1 MNQVW
6 MDVVIPGFCG
16 MGMHLKMDGFRLV
29 YCIVAVLMWTVS
41 GIFSREYMAHYANR
55 KRYYIFFWAT
65 FAATVGVFLSAN
77 LFTTFIFFEI
87 MSFTSYVWVAFDE
100 RSASLK
106 AAETYLAV
114 AVIGGMVM
122 LMGLFLLYDLFGTL
136 EIDELSV
143 VADAVMSG
151 NWPLQAS
158 EALSVAAAKGT
169 AVSAV
174 GQTAA
179 LVPQSQGAVTAYSV
193 IGGADGP
200 TSIWVAG
207 KLPGLAWS
215 GSTPGMPGSF
225 FPTAKAQLY
234 TAGALLLFGF
244 GAKAGCFPLHIW
256 LPKAHPEAPAPASAL
271 LSGILTKTGVFGI
284 IVVSC
289 GLFGADHSWGLLI
302 AVLGLITMFVGA
314 LLAVFS
320 INLKRT
326 LACSSIS
333 QIGFILTGIGM
344 ACLLRSIGEGNTL
357 AVRGAFLHMVN
368 HSLFKLVL
376 FLCAGAV
383 YMNLHKLDLNEIRGF
398 GRKKPALMFAFA
410 MGALGIGGIPLW
422 NGYVSKTLIHESIV
436 EYMEAVGGPLVWHLA
451 EWVFLITGGMTV
463 AYMLKLFVAVF
474 VEKNADPKLQERYDG
489 MCSEFARKHFSS
501 GSRSNAKAARRALG
515 TKNHKGETKTS
526 AAMENQ
532 KPTEKL
538 HASSAAHN
546 ASHGYM
552 RPETTAA
559 LVITAAILPAL
570 GLTAH
575 LSMDRIADLGQEF
588 FHVQGHAHT
597 VAYLSPANLK
607 GGAISICIG
616 VLLYFAVIRGLL
628 MEPDGAGGR
637 RYVDRWP
644 SWLDLE
650 NLVYRPILQV
660 ALPAVFGA
668 VFGFL
673 DRYLVPAATAAFL
686 TVSTFVGRVMDSGAD
701 WLIRMARL
709 TTHKQVPAVKE
720 PHDSDLA
727 AHVIGGVIDAAAAF
741 RSRLPWKR
749 REKLPFHEPA
759 TARLVRREEQFKG
772 NMHLIQE
779 SFSYGLMLV
788 CVGLCVTLIYLIWGF
803 LGK

>member
-16 MGMHLKMDGFRLV
+16 MGMHLKLDGFRLV
-29 YCIVAVLMWTVS
+29 YCVIAVLMWTVS

-55 KRYYIFFWAT
+55 RRYYIFFWAT

-136 EIDELSV
+136 EIDEIRVL
-143 VADAVMSG
+143 ADAVMSG
-151 NWPLQAS
+151 NWPLQAGN
-158 EALSVAAAKGT
+158 ALSAAAAEGA
-169 AVSAV
+169 AVSAA

-179 LVPQSQGAVTAYSV
+179 LVPQSQGAAVAYSV

-200 TSIWVAG
+200 TSVWVAG
-207 KLPGLAWS
+207 KLPEPAWS
-215 GSTPGMPGSF
+215 GSTPGAPGSF

-398 GRKKPALMFAFA
+398 GRGKPALMFAFL

-436 EYMEAVGGPLVWHLA
+436 EYMEAVGGPWAWHLA

-474 VEKNADPKLQERYDG
+474 VEKNADPEMQERYDG
-489 MCSEFARKHFSS
+489 MTHV
-501 GSRSNAKAARRALG
+501 
-515 TKNHKGETKTS
+515 
-526 AAMENQ
+526 
-532 KPTEKL
+532 
-538 HASSAAHN
+538 
-546 ASHGYM
+546 YM

-559 LVITAAILPAL
+559 LVVTAAILPFL

-597 VAYLSPANLK
+597 VAYLSLTNLK

-616 VLLYFAVIRGLL
+616 VILYFLVIRGLL
-628 MEPDGAGGR
+628 TEPDGEGKR
-637 RYVDRWP
+637 RYADRWP

-650 NLVYRPILQV
+650 NLIYRPILQ
-660 ALPAVFGA
+660 
-668 VFGFL
+668 
-673 DRYLVPAATAAFL
+673 AAL
-686 TVSTFVGRVMDSGAD
+686 TVFTFVGRVMDSGVD
-701 WLIRMARL
+701 WLIRIARF
-709 TTHKQVPAVKE
+709 TTHKQVPAVRE

-749 REKLPFHEPA
+749 NTGKASLAAGPQGNTAPAREPA
-759 TARLVRREEQFKG
+759 TARLVNREEQFKG
-772 NMHLIQE
+772 NLHLIQE

-803 LGK
+803 LGR

>member
-16 MGMHLKMDGFRLV
+16 MGMHLKLDGFRLV
-29 YCIVAVLMWTVS
+29 YCIVAVLMWAVS

-114 AVIGGMVM
+114 AVIGGMVL

-136 EIDELSV
+136 EIDEISV
-143 VADAVMSG
+143 LAEAVMSG
-151 NWPLQAS
+151 N
-158 EALSVAAAKGT
+158 G
-169 AVSAV
+169 
-174 GQTAA
+174 
-179 LVPQSQGAVTAYSV
+179 VPQ
-193 IGGADGP
+193 
-200 TSIWVAG
+200 
-207 KLPGLAWS
+207 
-215 GSTPGMPGSF
+215 
-225 FPTAKAQLY
+225 AKAQLY
-234 TAGALLLFGF
+234 TAGALMLFGF

-302 AVLGLITMFVGA
+302 AALGLITMFVGA

-398 GRKKPALMFAFA
+398 GRRKPALMFAFA
-410 MGALGIGGIPLW
+410 MGALGIGGIPMW

-436 EYMEAVGGPLVWHLA
+436 EYMEAVGGPWVWHLA

-474 VEKNADPKLQERYDG
+474 VEKNANPKLQERYDG
-489 MCSEFARKHFSS
+489 M
-501 GSRSNAKAARRALG
+501 
-515 TKNHKGETKTS
+515 
-526 AAMENQ
+526 
-532 KPTEKL
+532 
-538 HASSAAHN
+538 
-546 ASHGYM
+546 SHRYM
-552 RPETTAA
+552 RPETAAA
-559 LVITAAILPAL
+559 LVIAAAILPIL

-588 FHVQGHAHT
+588 FHVQGHVHT

-607 GGAISICIG
+607 GGAVSICIG
-616 VLLYFAVIRGLL
+616 VILYFLVIRGLL
-628 MEPDGAGGR
+628 TEPDGAGSR
-637 RYVDRWP
+637 RYADRWP

-650 NLVYRPILQV
+650 NLIYRPIL
-660 ALPAVFGA
+660 AV
-668 VFGFL
+668 
-673 DRYLVPAATAAFL
+673 FL
-686 TVSTFVGRVMDSGAD
+686 TVSTFVGRVMDSGVD
-701 WLIRMARL
+701 WLIRIARL
-709 TTHKQVPAVKE
+709 TTHKQVPAERE
-720 PHDSDLA
+720 PHDSNLA

-741 RSRLPWKR
+741 RSRLPWNR
-749 REKLPFHEPA
+749 GEKLPVRESA
-759 TARLVRREEQFKG
+759 DARLVRREEQFKG

-779 SFSYGLMLV
+779 SFSYGLMLA
-788 CVGLCVTLIYLIWGF
+788 CAGLCVTLVYLIWGL
-803 LGK
+803 LGQ

>member
-1 MNQVW
+1 MNRVW
-6 MDVVIPGFCG
+6 MDLVTPGFCG
-16 MGMHLKMDGFRLV
+16 MGMHLQLDGFRLV
-29 YCIVAVLMWTVS
+29 YCAVAVLMWTVS

-55 KRYYIFFWAT
+55 RRYYIFFWAT

-136 EIDELSV
+136 EIDAVSV
-143 VADAVMSG
+143 LADAVMNGSRQAGNLPESVWTGKTSG
-151 NWPLQAS
+151 
-158 EALSVAAAKGT
+158 G
-169 AVSAV
+169 
-174 GQTAA
+174 
-179 LVPQSQGAVTAYSV
+179 
-193 IGGADGP
+193 
-200 TSIWVAG
+200 
-207 KLPGLAWS
+207 
-215 GSTPGMPGSF
+215 F
-225 FPTAKAQLY
+225 FATAKAQLY
-234 TAGALLLFGF
+234 TAGALMLFGF

-289 GLFGADHSWGLLI
+289 GLFGSDHSWGLLI
-302 AVLGLITMFVGA
+302 AALGLVTMFVGA

-344 ACLLRSIGEGNTL
+344 ACLLRSIGEGNSL

-383 YMNLHKLDLNEIRGF
+383 YMNLHQLDLNEIRGF
-398 GRKKPALMFAFA
+398 GRHKPALMFAFL

-436 EYMEAVGGPLVWHLA
+436 EYMEAVGGPWIWHLA
-451 EWVFLITGGMTV
+451 EWVFLFTGGMTV
-463 AYMLKLFVAVF
+463 AYMLKLFLAVF
-474 VEKNADPKLQERYDG
+474 VEKNTDPEKQRRYDE
-489 MCSEFARKHFSS
+489 MCSGSVRKRMNGGSGETAARK
-501 GSRSNAKAARRALG
+501 GS
-515 TKNHKGETKTS
+515 E
-526 AAMENQ
+526 
-532 KPTEKL
+532 
-538 HASSAAHN
+538 AAH
-546 ASHGYM
+546 SYM

-559 LVITAAILPAL
+559 LVAAAAILPVL

-575 LSMDRIADLGQEF
+575 QTMDRIADLGQEF
-588 FHVQGHAHT
+588 FHVQGHTHQ
-597 VAYLSPANLK
+597 VAYLSLGNLK

-616 VLLYFAVIRGLL
+616 VILYLAVIRGLL
-628 MEPDGAGGR
+628 TEKDGAGNR

-644 SWLDLE
+644 AWLDLE
-650 NLVYRPILQV
+650 NLVYRPVLQV
-660 ALPAVFGA
+660 ALPAVGGA

-673 DRYLVPAATAAFL
+673 DRYLVPASTAAFL
-686 TVSTFVGRVMDSGAD
+686 AVSTFVGRVLDSAVDGVV
-701 WLIRMARL
+701 RFARL
-709 TTHKQVPAVKE
+709 TTHKQVPAERE
-720 PHDSDLA
+720 PHDSNLI
-727 AHVIGGVIDAAAAF
+727 AHVVGGAADAVAAFLNGLPWNRQKAAAQKSAAA
-741 RSRLPWKR
+741 RQGAGLEPDGQLQRPA
-749 REKLPFHEPA
+749 RESV
-759 TARLVRREEQFKG
+759 TDRLVRREERFRD
-772 NMHLIQE
+772 NMRVIQE

-788 CVGLCVTLIYLIWGF
+788 CVGLCVTLIYLVWGF
-803 LGK
+803 LGR